1 MCECVFV
8 CFRGWLRFILCKSG
22 VLLVVFNIFCF
33 CGGEVKMEC
42 CSILWITRHTILI
55 GIQHKNKQKPKLI
68 EEIDKLCI
76 KQELIECVDRKYAEA
91 PFVCNT
97 ARVGVTQVVFIY
109 FFLPVAA
116 SSFPHADLHESRDD
130 R

>member
-1 MCECVFV
+1 
-8 CFRGWLRFILCKSG
+8 
-22 VLLVVFNIFCF
+22 
-33 CGGEVKMEC
+33 MEC

-97 ARVGVTQVVFIY
+97 ARVWRNASGFY
-109 FFLPVAA
+109 LFFSACCCLFFSTCGSA
-116 SSFPHADLHESRDD
+116 
-130 R
+130 